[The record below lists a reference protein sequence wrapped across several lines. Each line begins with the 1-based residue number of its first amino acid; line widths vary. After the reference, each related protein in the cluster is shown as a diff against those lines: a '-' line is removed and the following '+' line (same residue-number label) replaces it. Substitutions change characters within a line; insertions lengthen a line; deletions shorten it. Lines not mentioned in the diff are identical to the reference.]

1 MENQGSS
8 ICFHGFLELR
18 IASLRMKVLDLLIF
32 DSASPLLYLTLLF
45 SLLLFLSYFFSL
57 TPDSLF
63 LKTSLSISP
72 KVPSVLHQHAVA
84 LGSCPKFRILSPD
97 EIKISVW
104 NHTVN
109 SFVVGGNGYLLI
121 LGFRFGSLQTLS
133 GSGV

>member
-18 IASLRMKVLDLLIF
+18 IASLRM
-32 DSASPLLYLTLLF
+32 
-45 SLLLFLSYFFSL
+45 
-57 TPDSLF
+57 
-63 LKTSLSISP
+63 KTSLSISP

-84 LGSCPKFRILSPD
+84 LGSCPKFQILSPD

-109 SFVVGGNGYLLI
+109 SFVVGGNVYLLI
-121 LGFRFGSLQTLS
+121 LGFCFGSLQTLS
-133 GSGV
+133 GSDC

>member
-1 MENQGSS
+1 M
-8 ICFHGFLELR
+8 L
-18 IASLRMKVLDLLIF
+18 VLDLLIF
-32 DSASPLLYLTLLF
+32 DSVSPLLYLTLLF

-72 KVPSVLHQHAVA
+72 KVPSVLHHHAVA
-84 LGSCPKFRILSPD
+84 LGSCPKFRILNPD
-97 EIKISVW
+97 EIRISFW

-109 SFVVGGNGYLLI
+109 LFVVGGNVYLLI
-121 LGFRFGSLQTLS
+121 LGFCFGSLQTLS